1 MDKITKNYKLSGVTF
16 KNEDKK
22 DIQKEIRKIL
32 RKYVSE
38 GFINKNDMYLGYD
51 NSDIKDM
58 DISVSQYEDIPFNAK
73 LKKDIFDNKPCI
85 KVYIENADKNSY
97 THVGYIPKKNKQI
110 EEVIAILDNNSDIS
124 LTLYITGGKTK
135 RCRIETDDDYNEKF
149 YVETIDLTYGFVLFI
164 EY

>member
-1 MDKITKNYKLSGVTF
+1 MSKITKSYKLSGVTF
-16 KNEDKK
+16 GNEDEK
-22 DIQKEIRKIL
+22 DIQEEIGKIL

-38 GFINKNDMYLGYD
+38 GLIDKEDMYSGYD

-58 DISVSQYEDIPFNAK
+58 DIVVSQFEDIPFNAK
-73 LKKDIFDNKPCI
+73 LKKDTFDNKPCV

-97 THVGYIPKKNKQI
+97 IHIGFIPKKNKQI
-110 EEVIAILDNNSDIS
+110 QEVINILENYSNIS

-135 RCRIETDDDYNEKF
+135 RCRIETDDNYNEKF
-149 YVETIDLTYGFVLFI
+149 YVETIDLNYGFILFI